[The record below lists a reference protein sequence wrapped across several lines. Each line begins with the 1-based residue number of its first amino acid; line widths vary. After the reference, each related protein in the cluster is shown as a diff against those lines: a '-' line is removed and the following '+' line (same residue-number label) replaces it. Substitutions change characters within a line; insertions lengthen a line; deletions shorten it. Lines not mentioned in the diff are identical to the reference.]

1 MRERGIGA
9 SGSVRAQAAD
19 RASQFLSFLR
29 MPVVAQIAEDRVRER
44 RFGARSY
51 LSAQAADHA
60 RQGPSFLRTP
70 MLPRIPEDRVCE
82 RGLGERGSVSVH
94 GAYRASQFPNLVC
107 DCRPKIGTQRVTLV
121 REELAKVPLSTCRP
135 QAVQVD
141 LPLVLDDCW
150 HTSHTRGLSFFFCC
164 ANKKPAMAWM
174 TSQREHH
181 SLPALQVMQ
190 HRCHALVH
198 HCSSKNSPRLRFA
211 LHPGPY
217 LLSSPDLCCSVSLS
231 TPSCRNSFNKV
242 TGPSI
247 GPFQHNATPPG
258 LYMKTC
264 VWLRTR
270 YRAIQPAFA
279 WPPGLLLASCWHL

>member
-1 MRERGIGA
+1 MAEDRVRERGIGA

-51 LSAQAADHA
+51 LSVQAADHT

-135 QAVQVD
+135 QAWEGVGGPHGPGS
-141 LPLVLDDCW
+141 L
-150 HTSHTRGLSFFFCC
+150 C
-164 ANKKPAMAWM
+164 APAPPFSRA
-174 TSQREHH
+174 
-181 SLPALQVMQ
+181 SLPAPDGP
-190 HRCHALVH
+190 
-198 HCSSKNSPRLRFA
+198 PRPKPL
-211 LHPGPY
+211 
-217 LLSSPDLCCSVSLS
+217 DLPES
-231 TPSCRNSFNKV
+231 
-242 TGPSI
+242 
-247 GPFQHNATPPG
+247 
-258 LYMKTC
+258 
-264 VWLRTR
+264 
-270 YRAIQPAFA
+270 
-279 WPPGLLLASCWHL
+279 